1 MQAEAEAETKRPDVL
16 AESILRAAGLSVDDL
31 KSLETV
37 FRELAASFGGRFS
50 GQTDIAVNAEL
61 AEVKTLE
68 KDAIV
73 GALQQSALICLVP
86 VSKWGSRL
94 VLAAD
99 RSFLDF
105 STEALFGSS
114 ASADTANSARPLTS
128 VDLGVARQVFADVTA
143 SLDHM
148 FASGAEPLFQIGELL
163 EAAHLP
169 SNSVTE
175 TRMICCVVTV
185 KAAARSGQI
194 RVLLPRSSFK
204 PMQDSIARM
213 LRQPAHHSDPA
224 WAKKLRL
231 EVSRARID
239 VEACLQ
245 QGSMTLEQI
254 ALLHVGQILQLPKDA
269 IDQVR
274 LRSGHQALY
283 KCRLGKA
290 GNAFTVRIT
299 DPVNEEED
307 LLDELAAG

>member
-1 MQAEAEAETKRPDVL
+1 MDADTEQKRPDVL
-16 AESILRAAGLSVDDL
+16 AESILRAAGMSVDDL

-37 FRELAASFGGRFS
+37 FRELAASFGARVAA
-50 GQTDIAVNAEL
+50 QTDVPVSAEF
-61 AEVKTLE
+61 VSIGSLE
-68 KDAIV
+68 KDDISTTLSRTGLV
-73 GALQQSALICLVP
+73 GMVP

-94 VLAAD
+94 LLAAD
-99 RSFLDF
+99 RNFVDCGI
-105 STEALFGSS
+105 EALFGAGDSLEMG
-114 ASADTANSARPLTS
+114 AALRPLTA
-128 VDLGVARQVFADVTA
+128 VDLGIARQVFADVTA

-148 FASGAEPLFQIGELL
+148 FSGGVESLFQIGDLV
-163 EAAHLP
+163 EAAHLAP
-169 SNSVTE
+169 GTVAE
-175 TRMICCVVTV
+175 TRMICCAIAL
-185 KAAARSGQI
+185 KAAGRSGQI
-194 RVLLPRSSFK
+194 LILLPRSSFK
-204 PMQDSIARM
+204 PMQDAIARM
-213 LRQPAHHSDPA
+213 LRQPAHHSDPT

-239 VEACLQ
+239 VEAYLQ

-254 ALLHVGQILQLPKDA
+254 ALLKPGQVLHLPKDA

-274 LRSGHQALY
+274 LRSGNQALY